1 MEFVRVI
8 VVLQWPVS
16 ASRETVY
23 PSAPFV
29 LLSCCFLPLG
39 VYTHTQ
45 TNRKLMQANNQKI
58 ISQMLKKVVVVMLQ
72 YKHNLIHK
80 NDVHDL
86 INLIMLLLL

>member
-1 MEFVRVI
+1 
-8 VVLQWPVS
+8 
-16 ASRETVY
+16 
-23 PSAPFV
+23 
-29 LLSCCFLPLG
+29 
-39 VYTHTQ
+39 
-45 TNRKLMQANNQKI
+45 MQANNQKI